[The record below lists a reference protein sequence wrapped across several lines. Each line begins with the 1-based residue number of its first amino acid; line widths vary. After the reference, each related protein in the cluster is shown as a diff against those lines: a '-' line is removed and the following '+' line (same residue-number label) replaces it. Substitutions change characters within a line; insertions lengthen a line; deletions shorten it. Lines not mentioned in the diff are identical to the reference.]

1 VLPSVC
7 IHKYMFHAV
16 LCSTIRQPVPPR
28 NHTARCGVVA
38 TPGGAARARGDMQS
52 AQALAT
58 GCVAWVA
65 AFAYCVK
72 ALGKMMEELKS
83 VEETIYSNLQQFSLV
98 PFTGPNP
105 N

>member
-1 VLPSVC
+1 MPSSSV
-7 IHKYMFHAV
+7 AQQ
-16 LCSTIRQPVPPR
+16 TAGAA
-28 NHTARCGVVA
+28 ARCGVVT

-72 ALGKMMEELKS
+72 ALGKMTEELKS